1 MPEYQT
7 IVAAT
12 DFSDAALAGVKHAA
26 DLARRLK
33 NGLLL
38 VYVVDARLPPLVFAA
53 SSEPT
58 DVILENHRRQAE
70 AQLHSYAREHLEGLK
85 VETVVLQGFPH
96 EAIVEVARARGG
108 DLIVVGS
115 HGHGFMGRVL
125 MGSTAERILHIA
137 PCPVLVVPSGR

>member
-1 MPEYQT
+1 MPEPWKPTNWRNRPVQQMPTY
-7 IVAAT
+7 T
-12 DFSDAALAGVKHAA
+12 DGAALSEAERT
-26 DLARRLK
+26 LAQF
-33 NGLLL
+33 
-38 VYVVDARLPPLVFAA
+38 PPLVFAA